1 MPRAE
6 RSVLHV
12 LPHPGGGGETY
23 VDVLSGMPGY
33 RFTRTYL
40 APGPSPREAAPAL
53 IKTAP
58 RANLAAREH
67 DVLHV
72 HGEAASLLCLPS
84 LATRPSVVTLH
95 GLNLLRR
102 AHGVGRW
109 AAVANLRLIL
119 RTAGRTVCVSRSE
132 YEEVIDAVG
141 RTAAKRAVII
151 HNGVELPQLPS
162 DDARRLARTELGLSA
177 DRIVGIWVGAIEEFK
192 DPLSP
197 ALAAVDVANT
207 GLPFTLLVAGDG
219 PMRADVERV
228 AGERDGSVI
237 VLGFRHDIRLLL
249 GAADFFVLSSQRE
262 GLPFSLLEAMS
273 MGLPAIVAGIPGARE
288 AVGDT
293 GVIVTPG
300 DVKGFANAFIHLST
314 DSAARDRLGRSAR
327 ERIDRQFR
335 ADQMIDRLR
344 DVYEDVLEERQPR
357 RRPLPTA
364 Q

>member
-1 MPRAE
+1 MPAAE
-6 RSVLHV
+6 HSVLHV

-23 VDVLSGMPGY
+23 ADVLSVMPGY
-33 RFTRTYL
+33 RFTRIYL
-40 APGPSPREAAPAL
+40 APGPRPREAAPAVV
-53 IKTAP
+53 KTAP

-72 HGEAASLLCLPS
+72 HGEAASFLCLPS

-102 AHGVGRW
+102 APGGLRW
-109 AAVANLRLIL
+109 AALANLRLIL
-119 RTAGRTVCVSRSE
+119 RTVGRTVCVSDSE

-141 RTAAKRAVII
+141 QAAAKRAVVI
-151 HNGVELPQLPS
+151 HNGVELPHLPS
-162 DDARRLARTELGLSA
+162 DEERQQVRRELGLSA
-177 DRIVGIWVGAIEEFK
+177 DRVVGIWIGGIEEFK

-197 ALAAVDVANT
+197 VLAAVDVANT

-219 PMRADVERV
+219 PMRPDVERV
-228 AGERDGSVI
+228 AGERNGPIV
-237 VLGFRHDIRLLL
+237 VLGFRRDIRRLLT
-249 GAADFFVLSSQRE
+249 AADFFVLSSRRE

-288 AVGDT
+288 TVSDA

-300 DVKGFANAFIHLST
+300 DVRGFANAFIHLST
-314 DSAARDRLGRSAR
+314 DSAERERLGRFARDRVAR
-327 ERIDRQFR
+327 HFR
-335 ADQMIDRLR
+335 ADQMIDLLR
-344 DVYEDVLEERQPR
+344 GVYEEVLEERQPR